1 MTGGRPA
8 VRRAGT
14 DDAQDIVEILSSGF
28 AFDPP
33 LLWILPDPVERTAL
47 TPLFFQPFVD
57 LVLAEGQAHITEDR
71 TGTALWLDVDTSA
84 EPADDGGVF
93 RDGFTKTLGDENA
106 RRFFVLDELFSA
118 NHPSHESHAYLLFAG
133 VRRENQAVGLGSA
146 LLKHHV
152 AELDRTERP
161 AYLEASSARNAA
173 LYRRLGFTKVNDG
186 LSLPDGPTV
195 YPMWRRPLPGQTS
208 T

>member
-28 AFDPP
+28 ELDPP
-33 LLWILPDPVERTAL
+33 LLWILADPAERRAL
-47 TPLFFQPFVD
+47 TPRFFEPFVD

-71 TGTALWLDVDTSA
+71 TGAALWLDVDTSA
-84 EPADDGGVF
+84 EPVDDQGAF
-93 RDGFTKTLGDENA
+93 REAFTKALGDENA
-106 RRFFVLDELFSA
+106 RRFFVLDELFTA

-133 VRRENQAVGLGSA
+133 VRRENQEAGIGSV
-146 LLKHHV
+146 LLAHHL

-173 LYRRLGFTKVNDG
+173 LYRRLGFTSVNEG
-186 LSLPDGPTV
+186 LSLPDGPTL